1 MKLILRIYY
10 FITFIF
16 FYLYKLV
23 ESNLIIAYD
32 ILTPTKMRA
41 NPVFIRVPLFLQSNL
56 GLLLYSNIISM
67 TPGTLSIDI
76 LEDRKIL
83 LVHVLYNKGEEKLQK
98 EFEKL
103 QKKIN
108 RIAA

>member
-10 FITFIF
+10 FLGFIL

-32 ILTPTKMRA
+32 ILTPKMRA
-41 NPVFIRVPLFLQSNL
+41 NPVFLRIPLFLQSDF
-56 GLLLYSNIISM
+56 GLLLYSNLISM

-76 LEDRKIL
+76 IENKKIL
-83 LVHVLYNKGEEKLQK
+83 LVHVLYDKGEENLQL
-98 EFEKL
+98 EFKNLQEKI
-103 QKKIN
+103 K
-108 RIAA
+108 RIAG

>member
-10 FITFIF
+10 FLGFIL

-32 ILTPTKMRA
+32 ILTPKMRA
-41 NPVFIRVPLFLQSNL
+41 NPVFLRIPLFLQSDF
-56 GLLLYSNIISM
+56 GLLLYSNVVAM

-76 LEDRKIL
+76 IENKKIL
-83 LVHVLYNKGEEKLQK
+83 LVHVLYDKGEENLQL
-98 EFEKL
+98 EFRNLQEKI
-103 QKKIN
+103 K
-108 RIAA
+108 RIAG